1 MRKLFSVLVVLMA
14 LWGSF
19 PAQAQSEIR
28 LSSVS
33 VEIWPEYD
41 QPSVLV
47 IYHISLSPE
56 TTLPATLALRL
67 PAQAEVFAV
76 AIADPA
82 SGLLLAPY
90 DRTVQGSWATLTITA
105 NSQDVQVE
113 YYEDLDKNGTARHFV
128 YEWAGDYA
136 VDAFTVTFQQPV
148 SATDLVTDPALTNSS
163 VGQDGFV
170 YLRSTAQS
178 LVAGQPFTLT
188 ADYQKATDTL
198 STTGLPVQPT
208 QPLNAST
215 PGRVTMSGVL
225 PWVLAV
231 IGGALIVVGIVGG
244 LYFMKSGPRRS
255 SASRKRHAQ
264 PQQTSDTGVVYCYQC
279 GKRAQPG
286 DGFCRT
292 CGMRLKKED

>member
-113 YYEDLDKNGTARHFV
+113 YYEDLVKNGTARHVV

-244 LYFMKSGPRRS
+244 LYFLKSGPRRS

-264 PQQTSDTGVVYCYQC
+264 PQKTSETGVVYCYQC